1 MEKEERRK
9 RRSASAERI
18 KNAYNGESKV
28 EVEVIEATDAAKPND
43 APKEMKVCAYC
54 RVSTEEESVVS
65 VQKKSRNKAAM
76 NFRFSIIP
84 NIYRTMKIGH
94 YRVYMLT
101 KEFPGR
107 RSCIGNSSFK

>member
-1 MEKEERRK
+1 MRVIETNDGRRR

-54 RVSTEEESVVS
+54 RVSTV
-65 VQKKSRNKAAM
+65 A
-76 NFRFSIIP
+76 
-84 NIYRTMKIGH
+84 
-94 YRVYMLT
+94 T
-101 KEFPGR
+101 KQL
-107 RSCIGNSSFK
+107 